1 MSQYDIEYFTWI
13 ISLPY
18 LYRLQERFNHRYLEF
33 VRKYSNLIVG
43 QYFGHQHSDSFR
55 IFKDEK
61 GKKNLENQFF

>member
-1 MSQYDIEYFTWI
+1 MSQYDIEYFTRI

-18 LYRLQERFNHRYLEF
+18 PYRLQERFNHRYLEF